1 MFTKKCRILSKE
13 IKLKLPP
20 CSSQQ
25 PALCEPIKREHKE
38 LKDLLE
44 FNPFDFPVSINKFG

>member
-44 FNPFDFPVSINKFG
+44 FNPFDFPVSINKSG